1 LLAKGSQM
9 EKKLTVIEA
18 AKLLGVSKEAIY
30 NRLRRGSLQ
39 SVIENGVKY
48 ILLTKTSLKESPSL
62 RKIEPINDSAYV
74 ELLKTQLEELKL
86 KNEKLE
92 SDKERLIAD
101 KEQLLIESKEKIEMI
116 YKERDEQLK
125 AILSLANRQ
134 IGLTPEPK
142 STSNVP
148 TSTNRY
154 EPDHAYFEE
163 ADVMDD
169 EEESNPVVEEMF
181 EAYSDWRDLRSYL
194 KEKGFSKKE
203 KQHINDTLSKKMGQ
217 LNDVMDKDGKIF
229 IKKGKKLK
237 EILGD

>member
-1 LLAKGSQM
+1 M

-48 ILLTKTSLKESPSL
+48 ILLTKTSLKEGSSSS
-62 RKIEPINDSAYV
+62 RKTEANVDSAYID
-74 ELLKTQLEELKL
+74 LLKSQLEDLKL

-92 SDKERLIAD
+92 ADKERLIAD
-101 KEQLLIESKEKIEMI
+101 KERLLIESKEKIEMI

-134 IGLTPEPK
+134 IGVSAE
-142 STSNVP
+142 TSNAAASSNTP
-148 TSTNRY
+148 AY
-154 EPDHAYFEE
+154 EAQHVYFEE
-163 ADVMDD
+163 ADVM
-169 EEESNPVVEEMF
+169 EEEEDQDLVVEEMF
-181 EAYSDWRDLRSYL
+181 ENYSDWRDLRSYL

-203 KQHINDTLSKKMGQ
+203 KQHINDALSKKAGQ
-217 LNDVMDKDGKIF
+217 LRDVMDKDGKIY

-237 EILGD
+237 EILGE

>member
-1 LLAKGSQM
+1 M
-9 EKKLTVIEA
+9 DKKLTVIEA

-48 ILLTKTSLKESPSL
+48 ILLTKSSLKEGPST
-62 RKIEPINDSAYV
+62 RKLESATDSAYV
-74 ELLKTQLEELKL
+74 ELLKVQLEEMKL

-101 KEQLLIESKEKIEMI
+101 KERLLIESKEKIEMI

-125 AILSLANRQ
+125 AILTLANRQ
-134 IGLTPEPK
+134 ITHTGTETVTTNTSSTNIPTPK
-142 STSNVP
+142 S
-148 TSTNRY
+148 STAT
-154 EPDHAYFEE
+154 PFFFEE
-163 ADVMDD
+163 ADVLDEDD
-169 EEESNPVVEEMF
+169 ESRVVEDMF
-181 EAYSDWRDLRSYL
+181 ESYSDWRDLRSYL

-203 KQHINDTLSKKMGQ
+203 KQHISDKIGKKVGQ
-217 LNDVMDKDGKIF
+217 LNDVMDKDGKLF

-237 EILGD
+237 EILGE

>member
-1 LLAKGSQM
+1 M
-9 EKKLTVIEA
+9 DKKLTVIEA

-48 ILLTKTSLKESPSL
+48 ILLTKSSLKEGPST
-62 RKIEPINDSAYV
+62 RKLESVTDSAYV
-74 ELLKTQLEELKL
+74 ELLKVQLEEMKL

-101 KEQLLIESKEKIEMI
+101 KERLLIESKEKIEMI

-125 AILSLANRQ
+125 AILTLANRQ
-134 IGLTPEPK
+134 ITHTGNETVATNTSSTNIPTPK
-142 STSNVP
+142 S
-148 TSTNRY
+148 STAT
-154 EPDHAYFEE
+154 PFFFEE
-163 ADVMDD
+163 ADVLD
-169 EEESNPVVEEMF
+169 EEDESRVVEDMF
-181 EAYSDWRDLRSYL
+181 ESYSDWRDLRSYL

-203 KQHINDTLSKKMGQ
+203 KQHISDKIGKKVGQ
-217 LNDVMDKDGKIF
+217 LNDVMDKNGKLF

-237 EILGD
+237 EILGE

>member
-1 LLAKGSQM
+1 M
-9 EKKLTVIEA
+9 DKKLTVIEA

-48 ILLTKTSLKESPSL
+48 ILLTKSSLKEGSSA
-62 RKIEPINDSAYV
+62 RKIENATNESAYV
-74 ELLKTQLEELKL
+74 ELLKVQLEEMKL

-92 SDKERLIAD
+92 ADKERLIAD
-101 KEQLLIESKEKIEMI
+101 KERLLIESKEKIEMI

-134 IGLTPEPK
+134 ITHTTNDTATASQSIHPNMTPQK
-142 STSNVP
+142 SPNVSP
-148 TSTNRY
+148 Y
-154 EPDHAYFEE
+154 IFEE
-163 ADVMDD
+163 ADVLD
-169 EEESNPVVEEMF
+169 EEDDDKAVEDMF
-181 EAYSDWRDLRSYL
+181 ESYSDWRDLRSYL

-203 KQHINDTLSKKMGQ
+203 KQHISDKIGRKVGQ
-217 LNDVMDKDGKIF
+217 LNDVMDKNGKLF

-237 EILGD
+237 EILGE

>member
-1 LLAKGSQM
+1 M
-9 EKKLTVIEA
+9 DKKLTVIEA

-48 ILLTKTSLKESPSL
+48 ILLTKSSLKEGTNT
-62 RKIEPINDSAYV
+62 RKLESVTDSAYV
-74 ELLKTQLEELKL
+74 ELLKVQLEEMKL

-101 KEQLLIESKEKIEMI
+101 KERLLIESKEKIEMI

-125 AILSLANRQ
+125 AILTLANRQ
-134 IGLTPEPK
+134 ITHTGAETVTTNTSSTNISTPK
-142 STSNVP
+142 S
-148 TSTNRY
+148 STAT
-154 EPDHAYFEE
+154 PFFFEE
-163 ADVMDD
+163 ADVLD
-169 EEESNPVVEEMF
+169 EEDESRVVEDMF
-181 EAYSDWRDLRSYL
+181 ESYSDWRDLRSYL

-203 KQHINDTLSKKMGQ
+203 KQHISDKIGKKVGQ
-217 LNDVMDKDGKIF
+217 LNDVMDKDGKLF

-237 EILGD
+237 EILGE